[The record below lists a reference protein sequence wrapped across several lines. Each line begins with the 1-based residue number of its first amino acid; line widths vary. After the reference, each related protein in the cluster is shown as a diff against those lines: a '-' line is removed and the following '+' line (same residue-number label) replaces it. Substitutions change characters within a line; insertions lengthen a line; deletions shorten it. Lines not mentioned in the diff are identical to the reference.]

1 MSPAQPPE
9 GARLPPGGTT
19 RSANGAPV
27 VLRALVAEDEPLAR
41 RLLAEYLRA
50 HADISIVA
58 EADNGLDAARAITE
72 LKPDLVFLDIQMPKL
87 TGLEVLE
94 LTGRRDGVIFTT
106 AYDQHAMR
114 AFELHAVDYLL
125 KPFSQTRFAAALTRA
140 RRLLGQPAP
149 GLDQLVPRTTLTRV
163 LVRYGEGMQ
172 VLLVDDIA
180 YIEAQSD
187 QVAFHAHDREHLKTQ
202 RISEL
207 EAQLDPTRFVRVH
220 RSFIINLA
228 ALQGLEKT
236 DSDAF
241 VARMKNGKR
250 IPVSRSGYDRLRTE
264 I

>member
-1 MSPAQPPE
+1 M
-9 GARLPPGGTT
+9 
-19 RSANGAPV
+19 
-27 VLRALVAEDEPLAR
+27 RALIADDEPLAR
-41 RLLAEYLRA
+41 RLLAEYLRP
-50 HADISIVA
+50 HADIELVA
-58 EADNGLDAARAITE
+58 EAENGLDAARAITE

-106 AYDQHAMR
+106 AYDQHALR

-125 KPFSQTRFAAALTRA
+125 KPFAQDRFDAALDRA
-140 RRLLGQPAP
+140 RRLVGQPQPALDRLVAP
-149 GLDQLVPRTTLTRV
+149 PPRLTRV
-163 LVRYGEGMQ
+163 LVRDGEGLQ

-180 YIEAQSD
+180 YIEAQAD
-187 QVAFHAHDREHLKTQ
+187 NVAFHAHGREHLKAQ

-207 EAQLDPTRFVRVH
+207 EAQLDPARFVRVH

-241 VARMKNGKR
+241 AARMKNGKR
-250 IPVSRSGYDRLRTE
+250 IPISRSGYERLRSA

>member
-1 MSPAQPPE
+1 M
-9 GARLPPGGTT
+9 T
-19 RSANGAPV
+19 
-27 VLRALVAEDEPLAR
+27 LRALIADDEHLAR
-41 RLLAEYLRA
+41 RLLAEYLRP
-50 HADISIVA
+50 HADISVVA

-87 TGLEVLE
+87 TGLEVMQ

-125 KPFSQTRFAAALTRA
+125 KPFPQARFDAALERA
-140 RRLLGQPAP
+140 RRLLGQAVPELDRLVAP
-149 GLDQLVPRTTLTRV
+149 GPRLTRV
-163 LVRYGEGMQ
+163 LVKDGDGMQ

-180 YIEAQSD
+180 YIESQAD
-187 QVAFHAHDREHLKTQ
+187 QVSFHAHGREHLKTQ

-207 EAQLDPTRFVRVH
+207 EAQLDPARFVRVH

-236 DSDAF
+236 DSDAYM
-241 VARMKNGKR
+241 ARMKNGKR
-250 IPVSRSGYDRLRTE
+250 IPISRSGYERLRTE

>member
-1 MSPAQPPE
+1 M
-9 GARLPPGGTT
+9 T
-19 RSANGAPV
+19 
-27 VLRALVAEDEPLAR
+27 LRALLADDEKLAR
-41 RLLAEYLRA
+41 RLLAEYLRP
-50 HADISIVA
+50 HADICVVA

-125 KPFSQTRFAAALTRA
+125 KPFAQARFDTALERA
-140 RRLLGQPAP
+140 RRLPGQAAPELERLVAP
-149 GLDQLVPRTTLTRV
+149 GPRLTRV
-163 LVRYGEGMQ
+163 LVKDGDGMQ

-180 YIEAQSD
+180 YIEAQAD
-187 QVAFHAHDREHLKTQ
+187 NVAFHANGREHLKTQ

-207 EAQLDPTRFVRVH
+207 EAQLDPARFVRVH

-228 ALQGLEKT
+228 ALQGLERT
-236 DSDAF
+236 DSDAYI
-241 VARMKNGKR
+241 ARMKNGKR
-250 IPVSRSGYDRLRTE
+250 IPVSRSGYERLRTSV
-264 I
+264 

>member
-1 MSPAQPPE
+1 M
-9 GARLPPGGTT
+9 T
-19 RSANGAPV
+19 
-27 VLRALVAEDEPLAR
+27 LRALIADDEPLAR
-41 RLLAEYLRA
+41 RLLAEYLKP
-50 HADISIVA
+50 HADITLVA
-58 EADNGLDAARAITE
+58 EAEHGLAAARAITD

-106 AYDQHAMR
+106 AHDAHALR

-125 KPFSQTRFAAALTRA
+125 KPFAQDRFDAALDRA
-140 RRLLGQPAP
+140 RRLIGQPTP
-149 GLDQLVPRTTLTRV
+149 GIEPLVAQASPRISRV
-163 LVRYGEGMQ
+163 LVRDHDSAGGLQ

-180 YIEAQSD
+180 YIEAQAD
-187 QVAFHAHDREHLKTQ
+187 NVAFHAHGREHLKAQ

-236 DSDAF
+236 DSDAYI
-241 VARMKNGKR
+241 ARMKNGKR
-250 IPVSRSGYDRLRTE
+250 IPVSRSGYDKLRAAL
-264 I
+264 

>member
-1 MSPAQPPE
+1 MT
-9 GARLPPGGTT
+9 LT
-19 RSANGAPV
+19 
-27 VLRALVAEDEPLAR
+27 ALIADDESLAR
-41 RLLAEYLRA
+41 RLLAEYLRS
-50 HADISIVA
+50 HADITLAA

-72 LKPDLVFLDIQMPKL
+72 LKPDLIFLDIQMPKL

-125 KPFSQTRFAAALTRA
+125 KPFAQARFDAALERA
-140 RRLLGQPAP
+140 RRLLGQAAP
-149 GLDQLVPRTTLTRV
+149 ELERLVAPTGPRLTRV
-163 LVRYGEGMQ
+163 LVKDGEGMQ

-180 YIEAQSD
+180 YIESQAD
-187 QVAFHAHDREHLKTQ
+187 QVAFHAHGCEHLKTQ

-207 EAQLDPTRFVRVH
+207 EAQLDPARFVRVH

-236 DSDAF
+236 DSDAYI
-241 VARMKNGKR
+241 ARMKNGKR
-250 IPVSRSGYDRLRTE
+250 IPISRSGYERLRTA